1 MKIRSGVALALGGV
15 LFAAGPPGSLDAQPA
30 GTVHELVPERSELY
44 VLVDRE
50 GVLSFLGHEHVI
62 APRQW
67 EGSFCW
73 RPEVPE
79 EASGEV
85 VVATAALVIDAA
97 RDREAVGMGEGPS
110 AEDVEEIQEKLLD
123 AERLHAEAHPELRLS
138 VRELEGSTE
147 GQLTAR
153 GEIQIRGS
161 SREVEFPVEVEDDG
175 SGELRVAGRFRLRQT
190 DVGIEPESVARVVR
204 VADEV
209 EIRFDVIAAA
219 TGADCD

>member
-1 MKIRSGVALALGGV
+1 MKVRSGVALALGGA
-15 LFAAGPPGSLDAQPA
+15 LLIAGSPGSLNAQPA
-30 GTVHELVPERSELY
+30 GALHELVPERSELY
-44 VLVDRE
+44 VLVGRE

-67 EGSFCW
+67 KGSFCW

-138 VRELEGSTE
+138 VRELEGSME
-147 GQLTAR
+147 GELTAR

-161 SREVEFPVEVEDDG
+161 SREVEFPVEVENDG

-209 EIRFDVIAAA
+209 EIRFDLIAAA